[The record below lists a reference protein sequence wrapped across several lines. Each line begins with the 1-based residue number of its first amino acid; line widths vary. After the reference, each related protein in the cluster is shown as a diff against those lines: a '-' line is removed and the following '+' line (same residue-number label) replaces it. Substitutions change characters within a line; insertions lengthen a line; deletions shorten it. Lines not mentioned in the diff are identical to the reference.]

1 MTLLWF
7 ILHRSDNTFCHLGTA
22 ASSRR
27 ILPRGISLLG
37 RSRRCPSPRLRPIP
51 AHPGPAKPRHDGDV
65 TSGPSAPHK
74 SRAPA
79 EAPPAARPRGRE
91 APRLPG
97 EQRSAEQSRRGRA
110 GRQQRRVGEE
120 PEGGGAAERGRA
132 TNPPEGTCPPPPPAG
147 RRAPSLPP
155 VLSSSSFSSLALMQ
169 NKHAAGKRATRAI
182 GPSLKGVGRQVITS
196 APIVLG
202 LGK

>member
-51 AHPGPAKPRHDGDV
+51 ARRSPGTTGMSRRGPPHPTKAEPRLKPPQPHGPAGGKR
-65 TSGPSAPHK
+65 
-74 SRAPA
+74 RAYL
-79 EAPPAARPRGRE
+79 ES
-91 APRLPG
+91 
-97 EQRSAEQSRRGRA
+97 SAEQSRRGTA

-147 RRAPSLPP
+147 RRAPCLPP

>member
-51 AHPGPAKPRHDGDV
+51 ARRSPGTTGMSRRGPPHPTKAEPRLKP
-65 TSGPSAPHK
+65 
-74 SRAPA
+74 
-79 EAPPAARPRGRE
+79 PPAARPRGRE

>member
-79 EAPPAARPRGRE
+79 EAPPSRTAPRAGSAALTWRAAQRRADAAGLAGSNGGSGRSQKAGERLKGAGQRIHLRAPARPLLR
-91 APRLPG
+91 P
-97 EQRSAEQSRRGRA
+97 
-110 GRQQRRVGEE
+110 
-120 PEGGGAAERGRA
+120 GGG
-132 TNPPEGTCPPPPPAG
+132 PPAFL
-147 RRAPSLPP
+147 PSSLPP
-155 VLSSSSFSSLALMQ
+155 PSPPSPLCKTNTPQGSEQRELSAL
-169 NKHAAGKRATRAI
+169 
-182 GPSLKGVGRQVITS
+182 P
-196 APIVLG
+196 
-202 LGK
+202 